1 MISDNF
7 NTISLKDLL
16 QIILNQIE
24 QSDFVLSIPE
34 NLFFY
39 PKNKKHLQITRYG
52 QMLETP
58 IGVAAGPHTQM
69 AQNIVAAWL
78 TGARYIELKTIQTL
92 DELEIS
98 KPCIDMQ
105 DEGYNCEWSQEL
117 KIHQSFEQYL
127 NAWIIIHILKHK
139 MGMDTSQRGFMF
151 NMSVGYDYQG
161 IQNENVQWFLSK
173 MQNAGKELQQKID
186 EIKNIY
192 PAVTDLN
199 IDSCLSNNITLST
212 MHGCPPDEIEQ
223 IGEYLLSE
231 KKLHTAIKLNPT
243 LLGKKELL
251 KIIENSGFD
260 TQVPDIAFEHDLKY
274 PDALK
279 IIKKLTQTALENNC
293 EFGLKLT
300 NTLES
305 KNNKE
310 VFPEKEQMMYASGKV
325 LHPISV
331 NVARKLQSDF
341 KGSLDISFSAGID
354 AFNVQDV
361 IACGMYPATV
371 CSDILK
377 PGGYGRLHQYL
388 ENISKIPNKKTGKE
402 CLNTLNLYADKVL
415 KDKKYKKS
423 AFKDPSIKTSR
434 KLNTF
439 DCIHAPCVDTCPTNQ
454 GIPDYMYYT
463 AHGDFEKA
471 FEVIKQTN
479 PFAATTGMVCDHIC
493 QSKCTRINYD
503 KPLLIREI
511 KRFVTDWH
519 YQNLNPEYCVA
530 DTFRTEKKELKVAVI
545 GAGPAGLSFAY
556 YLALAGFSV
565 TVYEAGK
572 EYGGMVARAIPFFR
586 IDKKVLNIDIEEIKD
601 AGVKILYEQKIDKKR
616 FETLRKENKYVYI
629 AAGAQKSRSFSIAGN
644 NAEGVLEPLRFLY
657 DSKAGKKL
665 NLGKRVAIIGGG
677 NTAMDA
683 ARTAKRLLNNK
694 GEVFVLYRRTRK
706 QMPANY
712 EEIQEVLDEGIEI
725 MELLSPLSVRVENG
739 KVKALLCEKMRLGEK
754 DASGR
759 RKPEAIEG
767 SEFEIAVDTIIP
779 AVGQD
784 IAIDFTD
791 TKLLKIKENSFETQ
805 IPNVFIGGDALNG
818 GVSVIEAV
826 GNGRKAAQEIINRE
840 NIDFDT
846 QTHGL
851 KRPEKSIAALM
862 TKKAQKVEPVVVKEL
877 PLDKRNNF
885 ELINKTLSKEE
896 AVQEASRCLL
906 CDEVCNVCTTVC
918 PNTAFHSFDI
928 EPFAATSHKIL
939 QNGSFIEDKTFEIKQ
954 KQQILHIVDWCNQ
967 CGNCNTFCPT
977 ADKPYEEKP
986 HLYLDKNYW
995 QQNSEGYYFDK
1006 NENTLYLKQSDCI
1019 FKLRESENH
1028 YLFENKDIKINIR
1041 KDNFVPE
1048 KINTKAKEISLSTA
1062 IEMSVILK
1070 GAKSFYFGSF

>member
-7 NTISLKDLL
+7 NTIPLKDLL

-24 QSDFVLSIPE
+24 QSDFVLSIPK

-39 PKNKKHLQITRYG
+39 PKDKKHLQITRYG

-139 MGMDTSQRGFMF
+139 MGMNTSQRGFMF

-161 IQNENVQWFLSK
+161 IQNENVQWFFRK
-173 MQNAGKELQQKID
+173 MQDAGKELQQKIN
-186 EIKNIY
+186 EIKNLY

-199 IDSCLSNNITLST
+199 IDSCLSDNITLST

-279 IIKKLTQTALENNC
+279 IIKKLTQTALENRR

-305 KNNKE
+305 QNNKE

-331 NVARKLQSDF
+331 NVARKLQNDF
-341 KGSLDISFSAGID
+341 DGSLDISFSAGID

-361 IACGMYPATV
+361 VACGMYPATV

-377 PGGYGRLHQYL
+377 PGGYGKLHQYL
-388 ENISKIPNKKTGKE
+388 ENISKIPDIKTGKE
-402 CLNTLNLYADKVL
+402 CLNTLHLYADKVL

-423 AFKDPSIKTSR
+423 TFEDPSIKTSR

-463 AHGDFEKA
+463 AQGDFEKA

-493 QSKCTRINYD
+493 QTKCTRINYD
-503 KPLLIREI
+503 SPLLIREI
-511 KRFVTDWH
+511 KRFVADWH
-519 YQNLNPEYCVA
+519 YQNLNPEYCAA
-530 DTFRTEKKELKVAVI
+530 DTFRTEKKELKAAVI

-565 TVYEAGK
+565 MVYEAGSK
-572 EYGGMVARAIPFFR
+572 SGGMAARAIPHFR
-586 IDKKVLNIDIEEIKD
+586 INDETFNIDIADIED
-601 AGVKILYEQKIDKKR
+601 AGVKISYNQKIDKAY
-616 FETLRKENKYVYI
+616 FEKLQKNNNYVYI
-629 AAGAQKSRSFSIAGN
+629 AAGAQKSRSFSIAGSD
-644 NAEGVLEPLRFLY
+644 AEGVLEPLQFLY

-694 GEVFVLYRRTRK
+694 GEVFILYRRTRK

-759 RKPEAIEG
+759 RRPEPIEG

-851 KRPEKSIAALM
+851 KRPEKSTVELM
-862 TKKAQKVEPVVVKEL
+862 SKKAQKINSVAVKEL
-877 PLDKRNNF
+877 SLDKRNSF
-885 ELINKTLSKEE
+885 ELISETLSKE
-896 AVQEASRCLL
+896 AAMQEASRCLL

-918 PNTAFHSFDI
+918 PNTAFHSFET
-928 EPFAATSHKIL
+928 EPVRYQTVKIDK
-939 QNGSFIEDKTFEIKQ
+939 NGDFIEDKIFEIKQ
-954 KQQILHIVDWCNQ
+954 KQQILHIADWCNQ
-967 CGNCNTFCPT
+967 CGNCDTFCPS
-977 ADKPYEEKP
+977 AGAPYIEKP
-986 HLYLDKNYW
+986 HLYLDEKYW
-995 QQNSEGYYFDK
+995 QQDGEGYYFDK
-1006 NENTLYLKQSDCI
+1006 NSGVLFFKKENKIYHLT
-1019 FKLRESENH
+1019 EENDT
-1028 YLFENKDIKINIR
+1028 YLFKSDDFVIKINKNDFELI
-1041 KDNFVPE
+1041 KFELSGQEV
-1048 KINTKAKEISLSTA
+1048 SLSIAT
-1062 IEMSVILK
+1062 EMSVILK
-1070 GAKSFYFGSF
+1070 GAKSFYFGK